1 MAPRTRFRLAGL
13 ALVAGLVLGVA
24 RPDAIARGERPEP
37 VQTYVVREG
46 ETLWSLAHRVR
57 RWDDPRRLIEEIRR
71 LNRLKGAVI
80 VPGQELELPHEVFS
94 VEP

>member
-1 MAPRTRFRLAGL
+1 MASRTRFRLAGL

-24 RPDAIARGERPEP
+24 RPDANANGERPDP
-37 VQTYVVREG
+37 VQTHVVREG
-46 ETLWSLAHRVR
+46 ETLWSLAR
-57 RWDDPRRLIEEIRR
+57 RLEQGEDPRRLVDEIRK

-80 VPGQELELPHEVFS
+80 VPGQELELPPEVFA